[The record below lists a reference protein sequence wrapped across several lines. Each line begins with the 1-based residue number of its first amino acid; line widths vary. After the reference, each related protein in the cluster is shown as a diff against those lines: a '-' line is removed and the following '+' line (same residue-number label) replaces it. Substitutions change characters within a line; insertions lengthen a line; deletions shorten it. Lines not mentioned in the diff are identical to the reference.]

1 MSRRALALAIL
12 GALGLSGCSAQ
23 SVTNA
28 EDRLGAAIARVQTD
42 YALLDNAL
50 AKAASND
57 IPTACG
63 IVRVAEGY
71 YADVQPLIPA
81 KTQKVEAQAAAA
93 VKVICGAPPQNI
105 QQAFAD
111 LSNAWAAIQA
121 ATTVPGT

>member
-1 MSRRALALAIL
+1 MFGAPAGGTTRGGHHGVDCAALRLIVPPN
-12 GALGLSGCSAQ
+12 GRSGGGST
-23 SVTNA
+23 S
-28 EDRLGAAIARVQTD
+28 
-42 YALLDNAL
+42 
-50 AKAASND
+50 
-57 IPTACG
+57 PT